1 MPLMPWQTYALT
13 GMLEVEDGR
22 LVRRES
28 LVSTARQ
35 QGKSVLLTAMI
46 GWWLTEGAVHFGRP
60 QSVMSTANQL
70 DRAEAIFG
78 NLAHILVEKFGGK
91 SIQQIGRK
99 RVTMPDGSTWEIRA
113 ASTRLHGGSYD
124 LIVVDE
130 LWNIPAAVVDEAL
143 RPSMIARPNPLLA
156 CFSTAGDASSTAMIN
171 MRETALADV
180 ESDTLSQLYFAEWS
194 MPLGADPKDER
205 WWSWA
210 NPALGTTVTIEA
222 LRAAATRESFLRAH
236 LNQWITTRGAM
247 IDPGVWDA
255 CITSEAMPA
264 GGVLA
269 IDSSVDDAR
278 YVGTRAVTVGGKVM
292 VQAAFVVE
300 SEADMW
306 EQVEHCMA
314 DRNLHLAVTPTL
326 DIHVP
331 EHLRRRT
338 TVVGYGELLRWTSL
352 VRGMIQQGQVAH
364 TGSAVLAEHVN
375 RAVGVK
381 TAQGYV
387 VSSQK
392 SPGPIELARCLIWAV
407 ALVSRPQ
414 TKQKPILVVHG

>member
-1 MPLMPWQTYALT
+1 
-13 GMLEVEDGR
+13 
-22 LVRRES
+22 
-28 LVSTARQ
+28 VSTARQ
-35 QGKSVLLTAMI
+35 QGKSVLLTALI
-46 GWWLTEGAVHFGRP
+46 GWWLTEGARTFGGP
-60 QSVMSTANQL
+60 QAVLSTANQL

-78 NLAHILVEKFGGK
+78 NLAHILVDKFGGK

-99 RVTMPDGSTWEIRA
+99 RVTMPDGSSWEIRA

-130 LWNIPAAVVDEAL
+130 LWNIAPAVVDEAL
-143 RPSMIARPNPLLA
+143 RPSMIARPHPLLA

-171 MRETALADV
+171 MRETALSELEQGTV
-180 ESDTLSQLYFAEWS
+180 SQLYFAEWS

-205 WWSWA
+205 WWGWA
-210 NPALGTTVTIEA
+210 NPALGTTVTLEA

-255 CITSEAMPA
+255 CVTADPIPD

-278 YVGTRAVTVGGKVM
+278 YVGTRAVTVGDRVM

-300 SEADMW
+300 SEAEMW
-306 EQVEHCMA
+306 EHVERLMTE
-314 DRNLHLAVTPTL
+314 RTLQLAVTPTL

-331 EHLRRRT
+331 EQLRRRT
-338 TVVGYGELLRWTSL
+338 TVVGYGELIRWTSL
-352 VRGMIQQGQVAH
+352 VRGMIQQGKVAH

-414 TKQKPILVVHG
+414 TRQKPVLVVHG